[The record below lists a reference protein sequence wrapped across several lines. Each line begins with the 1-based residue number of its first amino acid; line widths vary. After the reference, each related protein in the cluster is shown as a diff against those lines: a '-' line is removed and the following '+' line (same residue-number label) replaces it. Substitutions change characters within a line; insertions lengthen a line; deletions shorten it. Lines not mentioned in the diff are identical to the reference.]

1 MTWGLLE
8 LPETWDLS
16 TLTQMKM
23 RKILLRSPFT
33 SSILP
38 HWGSLHI
45 ADLQNP
51 RKGKYL
57 ASKTTM
63 RFRFKSNLTSTQ
75 WAKLAQVKKEAD
87 LKEWGHRA
95 PTSPSTTV
103 WSDNLPTRLLSQTK
117 RSQRSISHRLRKT
130 RRMYSVSCRNMR
142 HHRANWT
149 NVSTSLKR
157 RS

>member
-1 MTWGLLE
+1 MIWGLLE
-8 LPETWDLS
+8 PPETWDLS
-16 TLTQMKM
+16 TSTRMKM
-23 RKILLRSPFT
+23 RKILLRSPFI

-45 ADLQNP
+45 ADHQSLK
-51 RKGKYL
+51 KGKSL

-63 RFRFKSNLTSTQ
+63 RSRFKSNLTSTQ
-75 WAKLAQVKKEAD
+75 WAKLAQVKKEVD
-87 LKEWGHRA
+87 LKEWGHRVPIFPRTIA
-95 PTSPSTTV
+95 WRDS
-103 WSDNLPTRLLSQTK
+103 LQTRLLSQTK
-117 RSQRSISHRLRKT
+117 RFQRSISLRLRKN
-130 RRMYSVSCRNMR
+130 RRMYFVSFRNMR